1 MSGSSTTQTGSSQSV
16 NQIPQWMTNA
26 GMQNYAFAQDVA
38 SQPLQQY
45 QGQMVADVSP
55 QTQQAWNLAASSANA
70 GKDQFNSA
78 TSGYLNALGQ
88 TPTSVTNPGDAD
100 MINAGQLS
108 STDLQPYM
116 NPFTQNVINT
126 TLPIYQQN
134 LGLQQAGN
142 QNAANAANAFGGSR
156 MGVQQGVTQAQGAQ
170 GMAQM
175 AEQLNAANFAQ
186 AQAAGQFDVGQLN
199 QIATTN
205 QAAQQANLNRNLQAQ
220 TTNQAAQQAKINSDI
235 LASQGL
241 TNTGTAMNQANVAN
255 YGMLTSAGAGQS
267 MQAQNEIN
275 SQISKFNEARNYP
288 NSQLNTLLAA
298 LGMTPHDTA
307 STSTS
312 QQTTQTSPNWG
323 EIVTGGL
330 SDAVDVMKMFGMG
343 SDRSMKTD
351 ITKLGKDPAT
361 GLQMHAFR
369 YKGDPK
375 TYPKVVGPMAQDI
388 AKVAP
393 QGVRPLGGKL
403 TVAPSL
409 MAAVTP
415 PRSGGTGSFLPS
427 KASANKA
434 ISSPRAGA
442 KALHGLSNTKLRQ
455 PAIMGALSG

>member
-1 MSGSSTTQTGSSQSV
+1 
-16 NQIPQWMTNA
+16 
-26 GMQNYAFAQDVA
+26 
-38 SQPLQQY
+38 
-45 QGQMVADVSP
+45 
-55 QTQQAWNLAASSANA
+55 
-70 GKDQFNSA
+70 
-78 TSGYLNALGQ
+78 
-88 TPTSVTNPGDAD
+88 
-100 MINAGQLS
+100 
-108 STDLQPYM
+108 
-116 NPFTQNVINT
+116 
-126 TLPIYQQN
+126 
-134 LGLQQAGN
+134 
-142 QNAANAANAFGGSR
+142 
-156 MGVQQGVTQAQGAQ
+156 
-170 GMAQM
+170 MAQM

-312 QQTTQTSPNWG
+312 QQTTKTSPNWG